1 MRHEIIRMEH
11 VNISRPGRHEIEDLN
26 LIICR
31 GYSMGVAGVENSKE
45 ILADFFEGKG
55 TLARGRIYLDGQPWK
70 PEGKRD
76 FEDAGIFVISKDTVY
91 MDSLDVSERIHVH
104 RVFGD
109 HKDTV
114 YMDSLDVSENLFL
127 LRRNS
132 LRKIRLNEKALH
144 IQGRALLEKY
154 DLPYAADEHSSHLKN
169 GDRILIGMVR
179 AITQGARI
187 LVLREIVACFP
198 GEERRKLRQFVNRL
212 KQDGITVISIDNR
225 ADFTDPFFDEV
236 ILFRH
241 HTIYKKICQSE
252 DTWMIDEILKRG
264 LEAADT
270 TIPEVRD
277 ASGKPQLKPVDFFVW
292 ETFLDGSW
300 QPQISMRAGEILA
313 ALGTP
318 GQVDGVWSDILRS
331 NAMQSRF
338 ELDGEIIA
346 YKNIQ
351 ELMKHRIALM
361 EYGNHTEIC
370 ENLTNEENIL
380 LPTYPRICSAF
391 GFYQKQQ
398 KYILEDNFL
407 GLDRRDIEL
416 LNPETEAWKIGIYRY
431 KLFHPRVLILKN
443 MLQNLNVREVAW
455 LKRELREIVGRGS
468 SVLLLENE
476 SKVCVD
482 VADRLEVI
490 A

>member
-26 LIICR
+26 QIICR

-76 FEDAGIFVISKDTVY
+76 FEDAGIFVIS
-91 MDSLDVSERIHVH
+91 
-104 RVFGD
+104 
-109 HKDTV
+109 KDTV

-241 HTIYKKICQSE
+241 HTIYKKICQNE
-252 DTWMIDEILKRG
+252 DTWMIDGILKRG

-277 ASGKPQLKPVDFFVW
+277 AGGETQLKPVDFFVW
-292 ETFLDGSW
+292 ETFRDGSW

-318 GQVDGVWSDILRS
+318 GQVDGVWSDILHS
-331 NAMQSRF
+331 NAVQSRF

-351 ELMKHRIALM
+351 ELMNHRIALM
-361 EYGNHTEIC
+361 ETIRKSA
-370 ENLTNEENIL
+370 
-380 LPTYPRICSAF
+380 RI
-391 GFYQKQQ
+391 
-398 KYILEDNFL
+398 
-407 GLDRRDIEL
+407 
-416 LNPETEAWKIGIYRY
+416 
-431 KLFHPRVLILKN
+431 
-443 MLQNLNVREVAW
+443 
-455 LKRELREIVGRGS
+455 
-468 SVLLLENE
+468 
-476 SKVCVD
+476 
-482 VADRLEVI
+482 
-490 A
+490 

>member
-1 MRHEIIRMEH
+1 M
-11 VNISRPGRHEIEDLN
+11 
-26 LIICR
+26 
-31 GYSMGVAGVENSKE
+31 
-45 ILADFFEGKG
+45 
-55 TLARGRIYLDGQPWK
+55 
-70 PEGKRD
+70 
-76 FEDAGIFVISKDTVY
+76 
-91 MDSLDVSERIHVH
+91 
-104 RVFGD
+104 
-109 HKDTV
+109 
-114 YMDSLDVSENLFL
+114 
-127 LRRNS
+127 
-132 LRKIRLNEKALH
+132 NEKALH

-187 LVLREIVACFP
+187 LVLREIVSCFP

-252 DTWMIDEILKRG
+252 DTWMIDEILIKRG

-277 ASGKPQLKPVDFFVW
+277 ASGEPQRKPVDFFVW
-292 ETFLDGSW
+292 ETFRDGSW

>member
-1 MRHEIIRMEH
+1 M
-11 VNISRPGRHEIEDLN
+11 
-26 LIICR
+26 
-31 GYSMGVAGVENSKE
+31 
-45 ILADFFEGKG
+45 
-55 TLARGRIYLDGQPWK
+55 
-70 PEGKRD
+70 
-76 FEDAGIFVISKDTVY
+76 
-91 MDSLDVSERIHVH
+91 
-104 RVFGD
+104 
-109 HKDTV
+109 
-114 YMDSLDVSENLFL
+114 
-127 LRRNS
+127 
-132 LRKIRLNEKALH
+132 
-144 IQGRALLEKY
+144 
-154 DLPYAADEHSSHLKN
+154 
-169 GDRILIGMVR
+169 
-179 AITQGARI
+179 
-187 LVLREIVACFP
+187 
-198 GEERRKLRQFVNRL
+198 
-212 KQDGITVISIDNR
+212 
-225 ADFTDPFFDEV
+225 
-236 ILFRH
+236 
-241 HTIYKKICQSE
+241 
-252 DTWMIDEILKRG
+252 
-264 LEAADT
+264 
-270 TIPEVRD
+270 
-277 ASGKPQLKPVDFFVW
+277 
-292 ETFLDGSW
+292 
-300 QPQISMRAGEILA
+300 
-313 ALGTP
+313 
-318 GQVDGVWSDILRS
+318 DGVWSDILHS
-331 NAMQSRF
+331 NAVQSRF

-380 LPTYPRICSAF
+380 LPTYPRICPAF

>member
-26 LIICR
+26 LIICQ
-31 GYSMGVAGVENSKE
+31 GYGIGIAGVENSKE
-45 ILADFFEGKG
+45 TLADFFDGKG
-55 TLARGRIYLDGQPWK
+55 MLTRGRIYLNGKQWN

-76 FEDAGIFVISKDTVY
+76 FEDAGIFV
-91 MDSLDVSERIHVH
+91 VS
-104 RVFGD
+104 
-109 HKDTV
+109 KDTV

-132 LRKIRLNEKALH
+132 LRKIWLNEKALH

-154 DLPYAADEHSSHLKN
+154 NLPYAADEDSGHLKYR
-169 GDRILIGMVR
+169 DRILIGIVS
-179 AITQGARI
+179 AITQGARV
-187 LVLREIVACFP
+187 LVLRGIVACFP
-198 GEERRKLRQFVNRL
+198 GEERQKLRQFVNRL
-212 KQDGITVISIDNR
+212 KQEGITIISIDNR
-225 ADFTDPFFDEV
+225 ADFEDPFFDEV

-241 HTIYKKICQSE
+241 HTIYKKIWQDE
-252 DTWMIDEILKRG
+252 DKWMIDAILKRG
-264 LEAADT
+264 L
-270 TIPEVRD
+270 
-277 ASGKPQLKPVDFFVW
+277 KPVDAQPQILHSANAEMQIRTGEFFVW
-292 ETFLDGSW
+292 EILKDGVW
-300 QPQISMRAGEILA
+300 RKQLSMKEGEILA

-318 GQVDGVWSDILRS
+318 EQVDALWADILHA
-331 NAMQSRF
+331 NDMQSRF
-338 ELDGEIIA
+338 EMDSQIIS
-346 YKNIQ
+346 YKNVQ
-351 ELMKHRIALM
+351 DLMKHRVALM

-380 LPTYPRICSAF
+380 LPTYPRICTAF

-407 GLDRRDIEL
+407 GSDRQDIEL

-443 MLQNLNVREVAW
+443 ILQNLNVREVAW

-468 SVLLLENE
+468 GVLLLENE

-490 A
+490 V

>member
-1 MRHEIIRMEH
+1 
-11 VNISRPGRHEIEDLN
+11 
-26 LIICR
+26 
-31 GYSMGVAGVENSKE
+31 
-45 ILADFFEGKG
+45 
-55 TLARGRIYLDGQPWK
+55 
-70 PEGKRD
+70 
-76 FEDAGIFVISKDTVY
+76 
-91 MDSLDVSERIHVH
+91 
-104 RVFGD
+104 
-109 HKDTV
+109 
-114 YMDSLDVSENLFL
+114 
-127 LRRNS
+127 
-132 LRKIRLNEKALH
+132 
-144 IQGRALLEKY
+144 
-154 DLPYAADEHSSHLKN
+154 
-169 GDRILIGMVR
+169 
-179 AITQGARI
+179 
-187 LVLREIVACFP
+187 
-198 GEERRKLRQFVNRL
+198 
-212 KQDGITVISIDNR
+212 
-225 ADFTDPFFDEV
+225 
-236 ILFRH
+236 
-241 HTIYKKICQSE
+241 
-252 DTWMIDEILKRG
+252 MIDEIFKRG

-277 ASGKPQLKPVDFFVW
+277 ASGKPQRKPVDFFVW
-292 ETFLDGSW
+292 ETFRDGSW